1 MWLKDSAEGLWTHV
15 PLSWR
20 HQCVL
25 LQHCN
30 WINKHMLHQRPFT
43 IKRVKPTRN
52 WHCVNVP
59 AIILEDHAAQVL
71 QTNTR
76 QDSCWRLQRL
86 GFPAI
91 VRHLQLDHIRSYF
104 ILFHPISKMF
114 HNVSPSFSRDTVV
127 WSQFGRAW
135 NGARRLP
142 RCCGFLLSKLAIKSG
157 QSEALH
163 HEFTAFPQKRFEH
176 IQTLRRQPYR
186 HTINIHRLHA
196 CDSF

>member
-1 MWLKDSAEGLWTHV
+1 M
-15 PLSWR
+15 
-20 HQCVL
+20 C
-25 LQHCN
+25 
-30 WINKHMLHQRPFT
+30 
-43 IKRVKPTRN
+43 
-52 WHCVNVP
+52 
-59 AIILEDHAAQVL
+59 
-71 QTNTR
+71 
-76 QDSCWRLQRL
+76 
-86 GFPAI
+86 
-91 VRHLQLDHIRSYF
+91 LQLFWKTMLLKCCKQTQDKTRAGSLTVLVFQQLWDIFNLIISESYFILFHPISSYFILFHPISSYF

-114 HNVSPSFSRDTVV
+114 HNVSPSFSRDTAV

-176 IQTLRRQPYR
+176 IRTLRRQPYR

>member
-1 MWLKDSAEGLWTHV
+1 M
-15 PLSWR
+15 
-20 HQCVL
+20 C
-25 LQHCN
+25 
-30 WINKHMLHQRPFT
+30 
-43 IKRVKPTRN
+43 
-52 WHCVNVP
+52 
-59 AIILEDHAAQVL
+59 
-71 QTNTR
+71 
-76 QDSCWRLQRL
+76 
-86 GFPAI
+86 
-91 VRHLQLDHIRSYF
+91 LQLFWKTMLLKCCKQTQDKTPVGGFNVLVFQQLWDIFNLIISDPISSYL